1 MAFDVHQVPGRIRF
15 KIPGLRDDA
24 ALITELPR
32 ALRAYDGVERV
43 DVRPASNSLIV
54 HYDPERVEVRE
65 LAGSINSGLA
75 TGTHANGAKSPVRP
89 FEGRLADE
97 KIIRASLEHVGAVF
111 AQTAFK
117 VALEQAVR
125 GSLTLMF
132 RR

>member
-15 KIPGLRDDA
+15 KIPGLRDDT
-24 ALITELPR
+24 ALIMQLPR
-32 ALRAYDGVERV
+32 ALQAYEGVERV

-54 HYDPERVEVRE
+54 HYDPERVESRK

-75 TGTHANGAKSPVRP
+75 SGTSRNGAKGAERP
-89 FEGRLADE
+89 YGRLLADE
-97 KIIRASLEHVGAVF
+97 RVIRASIEHMGAVF
-111 AQTAFK
+111 ARTAFK